1 MTSQKIS
8 PFFKFQLTVSNI
20 TQTHKYTTSTS
31 IYLCQT
37 YLFTEI
43 SQQQTRKNE
52 DKNEGSGF

>member
-1 MTSQKIS
+1 MTSQKIA
-8 PFFKFQLTVSNI
+8 PFLNFSSLFQISHRHT
-20 TQTHKYTTSTS
+20 YTTSTS